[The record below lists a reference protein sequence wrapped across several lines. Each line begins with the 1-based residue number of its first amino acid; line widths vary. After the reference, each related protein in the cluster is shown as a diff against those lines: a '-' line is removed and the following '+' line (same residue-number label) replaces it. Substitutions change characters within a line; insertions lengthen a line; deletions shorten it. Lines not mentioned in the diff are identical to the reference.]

1 MPKPKPVN
9 WELLSTAPTVNR
21 GDDNSIYDIVSRLIQ
36 QYYSGDKSGLS
47 NLGVV
52 IMWRHN
58 VRPDQDGF
66 IPIADISRSSDKM
79 RELMPHDV
87 IIGINKSAWR
97 VLSESQK
104 QLIIDAQLSRVVVC
118 LDKDG
123 NPKEDDRS
131 RIIYRLKRM
140 EVIDDRELSRR
151 HNTSLEKVQ
160 EYVSSKISGD
170 FSKGSYVD
178 QALNG
183 GTNGSAPVS
192 SQ

>member
-9 WELLSTAPTVNR
+9 WELLNR
-21 GDDNSIYDIVSRLIQ
+21 GDDSSIYDIVGRLIK
-36 QYYSGDKSGLS
+36 QYYSGDQSGLS
-47 NLGVV
+47 NLGVIV
-52 IMWRHN
+52 MWRHN

-66 IPIADISRSSDKM
+66 ILIADISRSSDKM

-97 VLSESQK
+97 VLSESQ
-104 QLIIDAQLSRVVVC
+104 QELAIDAQLSRVVVC
-118 LDKDG
+118 HDKEG

-183 GTNGSAPVS
+183 GTSGSAPVS